1 MLDLSWVGS
10 NPFFHFDVSLL
21 TLRGGPGHGFSLR
34 IFSSLFCFYGWSEV
48 GVFKADSTSVELT
61 KDPSGPFSFPK
72 EGPHKQPVIR
82 QEFVMLSKTERT
94 KIFFCKTNLI
104 VWKNK
109 EWGLEHFS
117 LVCIRYKN
125 LCWDYI
131 QCVLKSFNLPG
142 LKQQKWS
149 GKHIM

>member
-1 MLDLSWVGS
+1 MCVCVCVCVRGCGWVCLSVCVCLCVCTRHFWEVGLCMEALAGRPRGQPTRAS
-10 NPFFHFDVSLL
+10 LSSVSG
-21 TLRGGPGHGFSLR
+21 GGPGHGFSLR

-109 EWGLEHFS
+109 E
-117 LVCIRYKN
+117 
-125 LCWDYI
+125 
-131 QCVLKSFNLPG
+131 
-142 LKQQKWS
+142 
-149 GKHIM
+149 